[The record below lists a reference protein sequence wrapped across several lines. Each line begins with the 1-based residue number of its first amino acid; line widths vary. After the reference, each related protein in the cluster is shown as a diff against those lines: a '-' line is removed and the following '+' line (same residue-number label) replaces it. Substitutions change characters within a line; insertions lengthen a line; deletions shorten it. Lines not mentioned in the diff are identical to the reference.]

1 MDLLV
6 IKRELLELPFIENR
20 FEGELG
26 MNNKRSMITVL
37 LLLIALTASAC
48 GGGTSGQESGGSEQ
62 SKGDQKVLRFATW
75 DTGDSLKVQ
84 EDIAKAFQKQH
95 PDVKVQIEPY
105 ADGFD
110 QKLAASFGA
119 GNPPDIMLM
128 WDFPTYY
135 TNLEPLDSFMEKDAS
150 LKLDDIYES
159 LFNYV
164 KVDGHTYGLPSGF
177 TSRAMY
183 YNKKLFDE
191 AGVPYPKDGWTWDD
205 FKAAA
210 KKLSNPAKKQY
221 GFGVRAVND
230 PYDLQGFVWSNGG
243 SFVSDDGKKIEGYMN
258 SPETA
263 QAIQMFGDM
272 QKDGSAALVGGKN
285 QLSGEDV
292 FKAGKIA
299 MWESGVWPLDG
310 FKEAKV
316 DFGTVEMP
324 AFTGKP
330 VKGIIALSAISIAKQ
345 SKQKDLAWEFTK
357 FFVSN
362 EAIKMRS
369 NADLPIRKSIVQEMQ
384 FDKNPLYVPF
394 YNMLERSDNTP
405 SFLLN
410 SNWKLVN
417 RYLSTAID
425 SVVLGENAQDVL
437 NSAVKDANKYIEK

>member
-1 MDLLV
+1 
-6 IKRELLELPFIENR
+6 
-20 FEGELG
+20 

-37 LLLIALTASAC
+37 LLLVALTVSAC
-48 GGGTSGQESGGSEQ
+48 GGGGTSTQGGEG
-62 SKGDQKVLRFATW
+62 SKGSDNEKVLRFATW
-75 DTGDSLKVQ
+75 DTGDMLKVQ
-84 EDIAKAFQKQH
+84 QDIAKLFEKEH
-95 PDVKVQIEPY
+95 PGVKVQIEPY

-119 GNPPDIMLM
+119 GNPPDVMLM

-135 TNLEPLDSFMEKDAS
+135 TNLEPLDTFIEKDAS

-177 TSRAMY
+177 TSRALY
-183 YNKKLFDE
+183 YNKKMFDD

-210 KKLSNPAKKQY
+210 KKLSNPEKKQY
-221 GFGVRAVND
+221 GFGIRTSND
-230 PYDLQGFVWSNGG
+230 PYDMQGIVWSNGG
-243 SFVSDDGKKIEGYMN
+243 SFISKDGKEIEGYMN

-263 QAIQMFGDM
+263 QSIQLFGDM
-272 QKDGSAALVGGKN
+272 LKDGSATLVGGKN
-285 QLSGEDV
+285 QLSGDDI

-299 MWESGVWPLDG
+299 MWESGVWPLEG
-310 FKEAKV
+310 FKKAKV

-330 VKGIIALSAISIAKQ
+330 VKGIVALSAVSVAKQ

-357 FFVSN
+357 FFISN

-369 NADLPIRKSIVQEMQ
+369 NADLPIRKSIVKEMG
-384 FDKNPLYVPF
+384 FDQNPLYTPF
-394 YNMLERSDNTP
+394 YHMLERADETP

-410 SNWKLVN
+410 RNWKLVN

-425 SVVLGENAQDVL
+425 SVMLGENAQDVL
-437 NSAVKDANKYIEK
+437 NAAVKDGKKYMENK

>member
-1 MDLLV
+1 MS
-6 IKRELLELPFIENR
+6 
-20 FEGELG
+20 
-26 MNNKRSMITVL
+26 NKRSMVTTL
-37 LLLIALTASAC
+37 LLLIALTVSAC
-48 GGGTSGQESGGSEQ
+48 GGGGGATSNQDGEGSSG
-62 SKGDQKVLRFATW
+62 SKDTEKTLRFATW

-84 EDIAKAFQKQH
+84 QDIAKLFEKQH
-95 PDVKVQIEPY
+95 PGVKVQIEPY

-119 GNPPDIMLM
+119 GNPPDVMLM

-135 TNLEPLDSFMEKDAS
+135 TNLEPLDSFMSKDAS

-164 KVDGHTYGLPSGF
+164 KVDGQTYGLPSGF
-177 TSRAMY
+177 TTRALY
-183 YNKKLFDE
+183 YNKKMFDD

-221 GFGVRAVND
+221 GFGIRTSND
-230 PYDLQGFVWSNGG
+230 PYDLQGIVWSNGG
-243 SFVSDDGKKIEGYMN
+243 SFVSADGKDIEGQMN

-263 QAIQMFGDM
+263 QAIQQFGDM
-272 QKDGSAALVGGKN
+272 LKDGSAALVGGKN
-285 QLSGEDV
+285 QMSGDDV

-299 MWESGVWPLDG
+299 MWESGVWPLEG
-310 FKEAKV
+310 FKTAKV

-324 AFTGKP
+324 VFPGKP
-330 VKGIIALSAISIAKQ
+330 VKGIVALSAISVAKQ

-362 EAIKMRS
+362 EVIKMRS
-369 NADLPIRKSIVQEMQ
+369 NSDLPIRKSLVQEMK
-384 FDKNPLYVPF
+384 FDQNPLYLPF

-405 SFLLN
+405 AFLLN
-410 SNWKLVN
+410 RNWKLVN
-417 RYLSTAID
+417 RYLTTAID
-425 SVVLGENAQDVL
+425 SVMLGENAQDAL
-437 NSAVKDANKYIEK
+437 NSAVKDAKKYIDKK